1 MTTDHNY
8 HDNNEYSY
16 FKRKNMIKVL
26 VQNSFLINI
35 FDMCGT
41 KNGSVERQTGQSS
54 MLLLVWESFIGVT
67 SNKAIP

>member
-26 VQNSFLINI
+26 VQNSFSIQANSIALAIFILYIYVYTHKFNYMMIMIFKKINNI
-35 FDMCGT
+35 YP
-41 KNGSVERQTGQSS
+41 N
-54 MLLLVWESFIGVT
+54 
-67 SNKAIP
+67 

>member
-26 VQNSFLINI
+26 VQNSFSIQENSIALAI
-35 FDMCGT
+35 FILYIYT
-41 KNGSVERQTGQSS
+41 HTNLT
-54 MLLLVWESFIGVT
+54 I
-67 SNKAIP
+67 